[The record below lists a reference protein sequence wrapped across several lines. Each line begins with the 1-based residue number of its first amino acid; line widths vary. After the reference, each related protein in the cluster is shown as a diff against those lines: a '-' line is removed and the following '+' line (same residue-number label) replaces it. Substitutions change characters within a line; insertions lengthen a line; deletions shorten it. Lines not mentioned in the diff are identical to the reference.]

1 MTELM
6 DSRLF
11 DYLILPFLIF
21 LARIVDVSMDTI
33 RLIFIARGYKKI
45 APIIGFFQVL
55 VWIITITRIM
65 ANLDNWTC
73 YIAYAAGFAAGN
85 FTGMILEERI
95 ALGVEMIRVI
105 TQRKADD
112 LIEALRNNGFP
123 VTTVNATGSYGDV
136 AILYIIVS
144 RKNID
149 QVLELIRQ
157 YNPRAF
163 YTVEDIRFVS
173 KTLPY
178 KPEDKNF
185 WDKTLQKE

>member
-1 MTELM
+1 MSEFL
-6 DSRLF
+6 DSGVF
-11 DYLILPFLIF
+11 NYLILPVLIF
-21 LARIVDVSMDTI
+21 MARIVDVSMDTI

-45 APIIGFFQVL
+45 APVIGFFQVL

-85 FTGMILEERI
+85 FTGMILEEKI

-105 TQRKADD
+105 TQRTADN
-112 LIEALRNNGFP
+112 LIQELRKNGFP

-136 AILYIIVS
+136 AVLYIIVS
-144 RKNID
+144 RKHIS

-178 KPEDKNF
+178 NPEDKNF
-185 WDKTLQKE
+185 WDKTLQPE

>member
-1 MTELM
+1 M
-6 DSRLF
+6 DTWVF
-11 DYLILPFLIF
+11 DYLILPVLIF

-33 RLIFIARGYKKI
+33 RLIFIARGFKKI
-45 APIIGFFQVL
+45 APVIGFFQVL

-85 FTGMILEERI
+85 FTGMILEEKL

-105 TQRKADD
+105 TQRKADN
-112 LIEALRNNGFP
+112 LIDALRKNGFP
-123 VTTVNATGSYGDV
+123 VTTVNATGSFGDV
-136 AILYIIVS
+136 SVLYIIIS
-144 RKNID
+144 RKYIN

-185 WDKTLQKE
+185 WDNTLQKD